1 MMKKSLKTSS
11 TEAEEAEE
19 AEANT
24 DAHAERRFDGA
35 VGDAEERLQT
45 ATRAMADKTHQHPN
59 ISVVAVADTQLVY
72 DAVSCNG

>member
-35 VGDAEERLQT
+35 MGDAEERLQT
-45 ATRAMADKTHQHPN
+45 ATHAMAHGHAATQ
-59 ISVVAVADTQLVY
+59 ILSVRGAHRSTPVA
-72 DAVSCNG
+72 SKR

>member
-11 TEAEEAEE
+11 TEADE

-45 ATRAMADKTHQHPN
+45 ATRAMAHGHAATQ
-59 ISVVAVADTQLVY
+59 ILSVRGAHRSTPVA
-72 DAVSCNG
+72 SKR